1 MRACLEPGW
10 QAGRSPA
17 TARIVCPLSVA
28 LLFVTGNPAHG
39 QETSRCFGTTANGA
53 LENGWKLPAAGE
65 NFSSYSSIG
74 ITLGRTYVH
83 SAVYEVVVSAYAAVQ
98 ESAPGKRFVYGETGK
113 KSGGKF
119 SPHKTHRNGL
129 SVDFMVPLIDASG
142 NSVPMR
148 TSVFNKWGYDLE
160 FDQSGRLDN
169 RRIDGEAMAEHIY
182 QLHRAATDSGVGI
195 WRVIFA
201 PELQS
206 LLHGSSR
213 WDYLSNNIEFSKRR
227 SWVRHDDH
235 YHVDFVVPC
244 ESLE

>member
-1 MRACLEPGW
+1 MPASQKSAWR
-10 QAGRSPA
+10 AGRNHGEA
-17 TARIVCPLSVA
+17 GIAGLFLTA
-28 LLFVTGNPAHG
+28 LLTASLPAQG
-39 QETSRCFGTTANGA
+39 QEPSRCFGTTANGA
-53 LENGWKLPAAGE
+53 LENGWKLPAGGE

-74 ITLGRTYVH
+74 RTLGRTYVH
-83 SAVYEVVVSAYAAVQ
+83 SAVYEVVVSAYAALQ
-98 ESAPGKRFVYGETGK
+98 ESAPGKVFVYGETGK

-129 SVDFMVPLIDASG
+129 SVDFMVPLLDAG
-142 NSVPMR
+142 GRSVPMQ

-160 FDQSGRLDN
+160 FDESGRLDN

-182 QLHRAATDSGVGI
+182 QLHRAASEAGVGI

-206 LLHGSSR
+206 LLHATSR
-213 WDYLSNNIEFSKRR
+213 WDYLSDNIEFSKRR

-235 YHVDFVVPC
+235 YHVDFVIPC
-244 ESLE
+244 EPLD